1 MSQTAAPLQSNQP
14 GANQIGQPGAPAQ
27 QQDTPLSVTPSPM
40 QMPGAAAAAMNA
52 PQQTMHAPKEIPV
65 LPNQQDAS
73 SKDGSVGEKPAVD
86 ANALQARADGLQTLA
101 RKFEQSAKDNQADA
115 DAFRK
120 LQDLF
125 GSGNDGAGQ
134 VDPIAEITKLR
145 GELDSERTERVR
157 AEVSRLT
164 GVPPSLI
171 IGADAEA
178 MATSAQAALEWG
190 NGLGGRAI
198 GVPAVAP
205 ADVVNSDGKPGAGK
219 PQQITTR
226 DELKGMSSR
235 SIMEAYNNGQLDK
248 MLGR

>member
-1 MSQTAAPLQSNQP
+1 MPQTAAPLQSNQP

-40 QMPGAAAAAMNA
+40 QMPGAAAAMNA
-52 PQQTMHAPKEIPV
+52 PQQTMHAPKEMPV
-65 LPNQQDAS
+65 LPNQQDT
-73 SKDGSVGEKPAVD
+73 SKDKPEGEKPAVD
-86 ANALQARADGLQTLA
+86 ADALQARADGLQTLA
-101 RKFEQSAKDNQADA
+101 RKFEQSAKDNQSDA
-115 DAFRK
+115 EAFRK

-125 GSGNDGAGQ
+125 GSGKDGGGQ
-134 VDPIAEITKLR
+134 VDPIAEIAKLR

-171 IGADAEA
+171 VGADADA
-178 MATSAQAALEWG
+178 MAVSAQAALEWG
-190 NGLGGRAI
+190 NTLGGKAV

-205 ADVVNSDGKPGAGK
+205 VNVVNSDGKPGAGK

-226 DELKGMSSR
+226 DELKGMSSAA
-235 SIMEAYNNGQLDK
+235 IMEAYNNGQLDK